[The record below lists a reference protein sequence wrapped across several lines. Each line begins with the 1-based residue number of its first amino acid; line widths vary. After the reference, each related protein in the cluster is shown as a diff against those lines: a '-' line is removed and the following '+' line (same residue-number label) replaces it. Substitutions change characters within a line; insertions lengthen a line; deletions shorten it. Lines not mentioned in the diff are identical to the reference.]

1 MSLYTSDNDIRRPL
15 SYLGGLISPKF
26 PDAISGSFT
35 GLEFGFITI
44 AGTVDPN
51 DFTSQ
56 SSTDGRALVCHDGQT
71 YSYKPCHQN
80 LTFIHLIRQGT
91 NTNLKD
97 SRRSPSVKTMF
108 NIHCQEQNSKAI
120 FTL

>member
-44 AGTVDPN
+44 AGTDDPN
-51 DFTSQ
+51 DFTS
-56 SSTDGRALVCHDGQT
+56 
-71 YSYKPCHQN
+71 
-80 LTFIHLIRQGT
+80 
-91 NTNLKD
+91 
-97 SRRSPSVKTMF
+97 
-108 NIHCQEQNSKAI
+108 
-120 FTL
+120 

>member
-44 AGTVDPN
+44 AGTDKPN

-80 LTFIHLIRQGT
+80 LTFIHFITLRT
-91 NTNLKD
+91 NTGLKD
-97 SRRSPSVKTMF
+97 SQRSPSVKTMV
-108 NIHCQEQNSKAI
+108 NIHCQEQNS
-120 FTL
+120 